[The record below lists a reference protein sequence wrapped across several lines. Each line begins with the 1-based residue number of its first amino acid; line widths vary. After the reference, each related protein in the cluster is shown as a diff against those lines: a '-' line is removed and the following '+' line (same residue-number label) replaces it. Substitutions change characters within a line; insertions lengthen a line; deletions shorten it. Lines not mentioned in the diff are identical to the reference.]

1 MSEWIAYGIIAV
13 PLLCAVLALIA
24 GRNDSLG
31 GEG

>member
-1 MSEWIAYGIIAV
+1 MNEWITYGIIAV

-24 GRNDSLG
+24 GGNDSLG